1 MRTSA
6 KGRIGVGG
14 IALYGGNLSGDM
26 ILWQKEQSSSE
37 TAMGLSLYVTLG
49 ILLLIAVRNPS
60 AYRSLITFA
69 AWSSFAHASVMAI
82 MVVRDAR
89 ARDEWPAVTLLT
101 VIGVALIV
109 LAPAK
114 PSVERLSAAGA

>member
-1 MRTSA
+1 MPLHLTFQPNDRG
-6 KGRIGVGG
+6 K
-14 IALYGGNLSGDM
+14 N
-26 ILWQKEQSSSE
+26 
-37 TAMGLSLYVTLG
+37 
-49 ILLLIAVRNPS
+49 S
-60 AYRSLITFA
+60 AYGSLITFA

-89 ARDEWPAVTLLT
+89 ARDEWPAVALLT

-114 PSVERLSAAGA
+114 PSGERVSAAGA